1 MTTAPTLVPV
11 PERRPAARI
20 HSGAHLD
27 TPLARRGVGAAA
39 AVAGAH
45 ALELPLDHERRLPT
59 PPELGGRPAVL
70 PFATRLSQVLVEVLA
85 GSRPAPQVVRYVAP
99 DVYSAIARRALVAA
113 RRGSVAIRVAIRR
126 VRVFEV
132 SPEVAEVSTVIHG
145 RDRVTAMAMRL
156 EDQDGRWVVTAL
168 SVG

>member
-11 PERRPAARI
+11 PERRPTART
-20 HSGAHLD
+20 HAGAHLD
-27 TPLARRGVGAAA
+27 TPTTRRGAGT
-39 AVAGAH
+39 AVVGAH
-45 ALELPLDHERRLPT
+45 ALELPWT
-59 PPELGGRPAVL
+59 TSAASPPRPSSAGAQRCS
-70 PFATRLSQVLVEVLA
+70 PSRHASQVLVEVLA

-99 DVYSAIARRALVAA
+99 MSTPRSPGGPWSPHAEGAPPT
-113 RRGSVAIRVAIRR
+113 RVAIRR

-132 SPEVAEVSTVIHG
+132 SADVAEVSTVIHG